1 MRAETNENEVFKFDS
16 AEFFYVLQIREDVIG
31 WKEIASDK
39 SGINNFPRHTQ
50 INLSYTGGSGAR
62 DGSGN
67 LVPFLPSPFERMNSV
82 SNPGK
87 REAKRRVLG
96 EPIK

>member
-1 MRAETNENEVFKFDS
+1 M
-16 AEFFYVLQIREDVIG
+16 
-31 WKEIASDK
+31 KEIASDK

-50 INLSYTGGSGAR
+50 INLPYAGEK
-62 DGSGN
+62 GN
-67 LVPFLPSPFERMNSV
+67 RVSIGILFSALPFSFESMNSV

-87 REAKRRVLG
+87 SGAGSRFLW